1 MRLGDTAKAAEAFK
15 EAIAVDDSHVRALL
29 GFGVIE
35 LIGDR
40 IRAAESF
47 LKAGMRAT
55 RASAHARASQTE
67 PPKACLAI
75 CACPKLL

>member
-1 MRLGDTAKAAEAFK
+1 MQMRLGDTAKAAEAFK

-40 IRAAESF
+40 IRAAKSF
-47 LKAGMRAT
+47 LKAGTCAR
-55 RASAHARASQTE
+55 HARQSQTE
-67 PPKACLAI
+67 PPKA
-75 CACPKLL
+75 